1 MDFISLLL
9 RQNILMFMYLLI
21 GYFLYHRKLV
31 TNAGSAELGRMLLYI
46 IMPAA
51 ILRSYM
57 TDYSPE
63 MLEGLLIS
71 FFAALFSLLL
81 SMIIS
86 RFFFKKE
93 ANIERFGAAFSN
105 AGFIGIPLVQ
115 LTLGD
120 EAVFY
125 VSSFVA
131 LLNILQWTYG
141 VFLLTQDK
149 SVVSFQKL
157 CTNPI
162 ILSFLAGL
170 ILFFIPLQLPDIMNG
185 MIGTLADMNGPLAMI
200 VLGTYLAQIPLRS
213 LFTESV
219 VYRCTFV
226 RLIVIPVLTILMLV
240 LLPEEYRIIKLTVL
254 IAASAPVGSNVAI
267 FAQLYDGDY
276 FRAVKEVCLSTV
288 FSIITLPLITGIAS
302 FFY

>member
-1 MDFISLLL
+1 M
-9 RQNILMFMYLLI
+9 
-21 GYFLYHRKLV
+21 
-31 TNAGSAELGRMLLYI
+31 
-46 IMPAA
+46 
-51 ILRSYM
+51 
-57 TDYSPE
+57 
-63 MLEGLLIS
+63 
-71 FFAALFSLLL
+71 
-81 SMIIS
+81 
-86 RFFFKKE
+86 
-93 ANIERFGAAFSN
+93 
-105 AGFIGIPLVQ
+105 
-115 LTLGD
+115 TLGD

-302 FFY
+302 FFYLERMKYYD

>member
-86 RFFFKKE
+86 RFFSKRK
-93 ANIERFGAAFSN
+93 
-105 AGFIGIPLVQ
+105 
-115 LTLGD
+115 
-120 EAVFY
+120 
-125 VSSFVA
+125 
-131 LLNILQWTYG
+131 
-141 VFLLTQDK
+141 
-149 SVVSFQKL
+149 
-157 CTNPI
+157 
-162 ILSFLAGL
+162 
-170 ILFFIPLQLPDIMNG
+170 
-185 MIGTLADMNGPLAMI
+185 
-200 VLGTYLAQIPLRS
+200 QI
-213 LFTESV
+213 
-219 VYRCTFV
+219 
-226 RLIVIPVLTILMLV
+226 
-240 LLPEEYRIIKLTVL
+240 
-254 IAASAPVGSNVAI
+254 
-267 FAQLYDGDY
+267 
-276 FRAVKEVCLSTV
+276 
-288 FSIITLPLITGIAS
+288 
-302 FFY
+302 